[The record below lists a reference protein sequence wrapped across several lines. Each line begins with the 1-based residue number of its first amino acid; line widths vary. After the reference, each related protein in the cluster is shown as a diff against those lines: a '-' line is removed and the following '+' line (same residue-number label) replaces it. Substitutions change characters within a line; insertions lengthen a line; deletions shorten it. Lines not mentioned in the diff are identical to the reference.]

1 MISPSP
7 ILYMFVYLDDDGDP
21 DYSEAVIFSNGQ
33 QALDFSANERGI
45 LKQWCAYILRVNDPD
60 VRRKIERK
68 GLKEHSPLY
77 GDFLPVNYVAPNWDG
92 EPDELFISIDIDDAI
107 SGLYRF
113 QFEAEIIDMMGTF

>member
-7 ILYMFVYLDDDGDP
+7 ILYMFVYLNDDGDP
-21 DYSEAVIFSNGQ
+21 DYREAVIFSNGQ

-45 LKQWCAYILRVNDPD
+45 LKRWCAYILRVNDPD
-60 VRRKIERK
+60 VLRKIECK

-77 GDFLPVNYVAPNWDG
+77 GDFWSANYVAPNWDG
-92 EPDELFISIDIDDAI
+92 EPDELFISIDIDDAL

-113 QFEAEIIDMMGTF
+113 QFKAEIIDMMGTF